1 MQLQND
7 EHLFERIKTGDK
19 KALETLFERYY
30 VPLCDFA
37 YQFLKSSDLSEEA
50 VSDVF
55 IKLWSNK
62 LQIKLQSNLKAYLY
76 RAVRNN
82 SLNYLK
88 KEDKNVEDISILHSL
103 TDSRHTADH
112 TLLFSEF
119 QKEFEE
125 SIDLLPERQKL
136 VFRMNRLDGLKYK
149 EIAEILGISIHTV
162 QNHLVESV
170 KTLSKKYNYFNTLKT
185 LILLSFC
192 FVGL

>member
-88 KEDKNVEDISILHSL
+88 KEDKNAEDISTLHSL
-103 TDSRHTADH
+103 TDSHHTADH
-112 TLLFSEF
+112 PLLFSEF

-170 KTLSKKYNYFNTLKT
+170 KTLSKKYSYFNTLKT

-192 FVGL
+192 FVSL